1 MTPST
6 FSYWMKVIRELSCE
20 FEWVPI
26 FLYFRV
32 VFIVNLYY
40 SERLQVFAVSP
51 SPSQARLV
59 RPVVLVEVRFLE
71 FLGVSH
77 RPCVS
82 CIIGQM

>member
-1 MTPST
+1 MIKLEEILQTLFYVKT
-6 FSYWMKVIRELSCE
+6 FGGRDLNLCTSYCKS
-20 FEWVPI
+20 
-26 FLYFRV
+26 
-32 VFIVNLYY
+32 VF
-40 SERLQVFAVSP
+40 SERLQVFGVSP

-59 RPVVLVEVRFLE
+59 RPVVLVEVRFLK